1 MIVPSVP
8 RYGFFGSLYYEN
20 PCYDWSQGTKK
31 APSLRRVL
39 DVWSESVTRAS
50 REVNLI
56 AQVPVDRVPDPDV
69 EDQGQVLVDGV
80 LRSVFKQP
88 NPNPVS

>member
-1 MIVPSVP
+1 MRTVAMT
-8 RYGFFGSLYYEN
+8 GLKA
-20 PCYDWSQGTKK
+20 QKK
-31 APSLRRVL
+31 HPPKKML
-39 DVWSESVTRAS
+39 DVWSESVARAGG
-50 REVNLI
+50 EVNLI

-69 EDQGQVLVDGV
+69 EDQGQVTVDSV

>member
-1 MIVPSVP
+1 MT
-8 RYGFFGSLYYEN
+8 GLKA
-20 PCYDWSQGTKK
+20 QKK
-31 APSLRRVL
+31 HPPERVL
-39 DVWSESVTRAS
+39 EVWSESVTRAS

-56 AQVPVDRVPDPDV
+56 AQVPVDRVPNPYIKN
-69 EDQGQVLVDGV
+69 EGQMLVDGV

>member
-1 MIVPSVP
+1 MDFLVVVTKEPLL
-8 RYGFFGSLYYEN
+8 SLV
-20 PCYDWSQGTKK
+20 SKHKK
-31 APSLRRVL
+31 KHPPERVL
-39 DVWSESVTRAS
+39 GVWSESVTRAS

-56 AQVPVDRVPDPDV
+56 SQVPVDRVPNPDV
-69 EDQGQVLVDGV
+69 EDQGQMLVDGV

>member
-1 MIVPSVP
+1 MDFFLVDAQAQKKHPPESV
-8 RYGFFGSLYYEN
+8 LE
-20 PCYDWSQGTKK
+20 
-31 APSLRRVL
+31 
-39 DVWSESVTRAS
+39 VWSESVTRAS
-50 REVNLI
+50 REVDLV
-56 AQVPVDRVPDPDV
+56 AQVPVDRIPNPDI

>member
-1 MIVPSVP
+1 MDFLV
-8 RYGFFGSLYYEN
+8 LYTMRTLAMT
-20 PCYDWSQGTKK
+20 GLKAKK
-31 APSLRRVL
+31 RPSLRRVL
-39 DVWSESVTRAS
+39 DVWSESIAGAS
-50 REVNLI
+50 RKVNLI

-80 LRSVFKQP
+80 LRCVLKQP